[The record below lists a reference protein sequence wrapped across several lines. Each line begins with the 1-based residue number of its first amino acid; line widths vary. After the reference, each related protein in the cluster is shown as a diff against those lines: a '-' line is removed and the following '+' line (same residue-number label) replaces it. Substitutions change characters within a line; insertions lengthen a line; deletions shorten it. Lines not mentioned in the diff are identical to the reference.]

1 MPKFPK
7 YNAPLQCY
15 AHMIQAFN
23 AEEVE
28 KIREIEEL
36 QTFQQGI
43 VGTSTMSPEDMK
55 KARDSSVF
63 FMNHDENTDWLYQ
76 KMGSLIG
83 TANKDHFM
91 YNVDDF
97 GPMQYTKY
105 ELNGHYTWHWDVFF
119 GYQIKQRKISVV
131 VMLNEPEDYEGGDFQ
146 ICINGNLDEIKTIRP
161 KKGDALFFASWMPH
175 RVTSVTSGERNTL
188 VTWVTGP
195 RES

>member
-1 MPKFPK
+1 MTTIAK
-7 YNAPLQCY
+7 YNADLICY
-15 AHMIQAFN
+15 AHMVNAFTS
-23 AEEVE
+23 EDVE

-43 VGTSTMSPEDMK
+43 VGGGKMSKEVIK

-63 FMNHDENTDWLYQ
+63 FMAHDENTNWLYQ

-83 TANKDHFM
+83 MANKDHFM

-105 ELNGHYTWHWDVFF
+105 EVNGHYTWHWDVFF

-131 VMLNEPEDYEGGDFQ
+131 VMLNDPEDYEGGDFQ
-146 ICINGNLDEIKTIRP
+146 ICTNGNLDEIRTIRP
-161 KKGDALFFASWMPH
+161 NKGDALFFASWMPH
-175 RVTSVTSGERNTL
+175 RVCPVTSGERNTL

>member
-1 MPKFPK
+1 
-7 YNAPLQCY
+7 
-15 AHMIQAFN
+15 
-23 AEEVE
+23 
-28 KIREIEEL
+28 
-36 QTFQQGI
+36 
-43 VGTSTMSPEDMK
+43 
-55 KARDSSVF
+55 
-63 FMNHDENTDWLYQ
+63 
-76 KMGSLIG
+76 
-83 TANKDHFM
+83 
-91 YNVDDF
+91 
-97 GPMQYTKY
+97 MQYTKY

-119 GYQIKQRKISVV
+119 GYQTKQRKISVV

>member
-1 MPKFPK
+1 MPKIAK

-36 QTFQQGI
+36 QTFQQGTL
-43 VGTSTMSPEDMK
+43 GGGTMSPEELK

-63 FMNHDENTDWLYQ
+63 FMKHDENTNWLYQ

-91 YNVDDF
+91 YDVDDF

-105 ELNGHYTWHWDVFF
+105 ELDGHYTWHWDVFF

-131 VMLNEPEDYEGGDFQ
+131 VMLNDPEDYEGGDFQ
-146 ICINGNLDEIKTIRP
+146 ICINGNLDEIQTIRP

>member
-1 MPKFPK
+1 MPQIAK
-7 YNAPLQCY
+7 YNAPLLCY
-15 AHMIQAFN
+15 AHMVQAFN

-36 QTFQQGI
+36 QTFQQGT
-43 VGTSTMSPEDMK
+43 VGGGTKSPEEIK

-63 FMNHDENTDWLYQ
+63 FMAHDENTNWLYQ

-131 VMLNEPEDYEGGDFQ
+131 VMLNDPEDYEGGDFQ
-146 ICINGNLDEIKTIRP
+146 ICINGNLDEIRTIRP
-161 KKGDALFFASWMPH
+161 NKGDALFFASWMPH
-175 RVTSVTSGERNTL
+175 RVCPVTSGERNTL

>member
-1 MPKFPK
+1 MPKIAK

-36 QTFQQGI
+36 QTFQQGVI
-43 VGTSTMSPEDMK
+43 GGGTKSLKEMK
-55 KARDSSVF
+55 KDRDSSVF
-63 FMNHDENTDWLYQ
+63 FMNHDENTNWLYQ

-119 GYQIKQRKISVV
+119 GYQTNQRKISVV
-131 VMLNEPEDYEGGDFQ
+131 VMLNDPEDYEGGDFQ
-146 ICINGNLDEIKTIRP
+146 ICINGNLDEIQTIRP
-161 KKGDALFFASWMPH
+161 NKGDALFFASWMPH

>member
-1 MPKFPK
+1 MPKIAK

-15 AHMIQAFN
+15 AHMTQAFN

-36 QTFQQGI
+36 QTFQQGT
-43 VGTSTMSPEDMK
+43 VGGGNLSQEDIK

-63 FMNHDENTDWLYQ
+63 FMNHDENTNWLYQ

-91 YNVDDF
+91 YDVDDF

-119 GYQIKQRKISVV
+119 GYQIKQRKISVI
-131 VMLNEPEDYEGGDFQ
+131 VMLNDPEDYEGGDFQ
-146 ICINGNLDEIKTIRP
+146 ICINGNLDEIQTIRP
-161 KKGDALFFASWMPH
+161 NKGDALFFASWMPH

>member
-1 MPKFPK
+1 MPKIAK

-36 QTFQQGI
+36 QTFQQGT
-43 VGTSTMSPEDMK
+43 VGGGTLSQEAIK

-63 FMNHDENTDWLYQ
+63 FMNHDENTNWLYQ

-91 YNVDDF
+91 YDVDDF

-119 GYQIKQRKISVV
+119 GYQTKQRKISVV